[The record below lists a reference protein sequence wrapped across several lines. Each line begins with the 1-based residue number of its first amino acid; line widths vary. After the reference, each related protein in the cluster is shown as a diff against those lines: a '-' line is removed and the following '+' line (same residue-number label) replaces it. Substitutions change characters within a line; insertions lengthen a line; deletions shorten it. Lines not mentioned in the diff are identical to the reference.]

1 MLYTSPSVHRER
13 QGPKHGAVTGNASE
27 EVLKKLHA
35 LLQEQAALP
44 GEEFETCKI
53 ETESRLF
60 WSSCLLHYLSLP
72 QGLFVGHPVGFRTH
86 SYSHCMSACQ
96 LCLKMEGL
104 TPVQSCN
111 IHWRDLKL
119 LLQDQKEQR
128 GAKPCCSHQEL
139 RYQHCWTRRASA
151 DYSKWGA
158 NMCRHVPAVGDHA
171 RPAVLAGALSRAL
184 CLINKAQLAS
194 AGGSRTRKQPRLLC
208 LKGSPDATEQY
219 ISVMNAI
226 FAAQVHRANV
236 ILSPSSFL
244 RRTVEELVGIKH
256 IANNCLLGC
265 YSNAGSQQEGVISLR
280 GGKLRMLWIETGRD
294 AVQSV
299 VFTEY

>member
-13 QGPKHGAVTGNASE
+13 QGPKHGAATGNASE

-44 GEEFETCKI
+44 GENFITCKI
-53 ETESRLF
+53 ETESQFF

-72 QGLFVGHPVGFRTH
+72 QGLFDGHIQWASGRIID
-86 SYSHCMSACQ
+86 SHCMSACQ
-96 LCLKMEGL
+96 LCLDGRTHSCPIMQYTLEGSER
-104 TPVQSCN
+104 P
-111 IHWRDLKL
+111 L

-151 DYSKWGA
+151 DYSKWDA
-158 NMCRHVPAVGDHA
+158 DMCRHVPAVGDHA

-236 ILSPSSFL
+236 ILSSSSFFL
-244 RRTVEELVGIKH
+244 RTVEELVGIKH
-256 IANNCLLGC
+256 IANNCLLRC
-265 YSNAGSQQEGVISLR
+265 YSNAGSQQ
-280 GGKLRMLWIETGRD
+280 GRCD
-294 AVQSV
+294 LA
-299 VFTEY
+299 